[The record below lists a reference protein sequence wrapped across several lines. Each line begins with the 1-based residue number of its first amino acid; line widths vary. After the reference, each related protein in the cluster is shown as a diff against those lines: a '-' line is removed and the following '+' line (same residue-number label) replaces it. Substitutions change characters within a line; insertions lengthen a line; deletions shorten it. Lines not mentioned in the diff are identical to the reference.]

1 MEGLKKAAIASFVIS
16 MLVLLG
22 GGWLAKDRV
31 PPYPL
36 QIISEGTEISGKTEI
51 IKGQN
56 AYQRYGLMDLGSVWG
71 HGTLRGLDFSA
82 TTLNLTGRHMREYYA
97 EKSGKAYAALDSDAA
112 AAIDAKVIREIKTNN
127 YDPVTG
133 VLTLP
138 PSQAYAFLKVRE
150 YWREA
155 MVNGDNTYGLQ
166 AKAMKELSE
175 TVTVGDFFFWTAWAA
190 GTLRPGEN
198 STYTN
203 NWPPD
208 VTVGNAMMTDAL
220 LWSVAGILAFFI
232 VLGIVIYA
240 VHRYRILYGEEKAV
254 ETGSLMMNLPLTLS
268 QVRAAKFFVVVTA
281 LFILQTCM
289 GGLLAHY
296 TVSPGTFFPD
306 FIATLVPYSWAK
318 SWHLQLAI
326 FWIATTWI
334 GASIYL
340 APVISGKEPKGQG
353 LLVNILFV
361 AVVLVAVGSLAGTAL
376 GAKGYFT
383 ENTWFW
389 FGHQGWEFLESGR
402 FWQWLLFVGLIAWL
416 VIVYRGMK
424 DKLFGADKDNSGV
437 VMFYLVSAVMVVGF
451 FGFGFFY
458 GKGSHLTISD
468 YWRWFVVHL
477 WVEGIFEFFGVA
489 IISLFLVMMGLVK
502 KESAM
507 RVAYFSAIL
516 VFASGIIGTAHHYFW
531 YGGPS
536 YWLALGA
543 VFASLEPIP
552 MILLVVR
559 AWKEY
564 GAIQDAGK
572 DFPYR
577 WPLFFL
583 TASSFWNFLGA
594 GMFGFSINLPIIN
607 YFEHGTYLTANH
619 GHAALFGVYGMLSI
633 SLMLFSWRSLVKN
646 EYWNNGLLKTIFW
659 LLNGGLFLMVVSV
672 LLPEGLIQTFMVYK
686 HGVWFARSPEFYN
699 MPVIL
704 ALNKF
709 RIVPDTIIITGAI
722 LLGYFLA
729 STYFRIKPV
738 KCGEGE
744 DIYYGKSCK
753 ML

>member
-1 MEGLKKAAIASFVIS
+1 MEGLKKAAIASFFIS
-16 MLVLLG
+16 MAVLLG
-22 GGWLAKDRV
+22 GGWLAIDRV
-31 PPYPL
+31 PPYPAL
-36 QIISEGTEISGKTEI
+36 IIANGQEVSGKTEI

-82 TTLNLTGRHMREYYA
+82 TTLNLMGSYMREYYA
-97 EKSGKAYAALDSDAA
+97 GKAGGTYSALHPDVA
-112 AAIDAKVIREIKTNN
+112 AAIDSRVIREIKTNN
-127 YDPVTG
+127 YDKTTG
-133 VLTLP
+133 VLTLGE
-138 PSQAYAFLKVRE
+138 SQAYAFAKIKD
-150 YWREA
+150 YWRDE
-155 MVNGDNTYGLQ
+155 MNNGNKTYGLQ
-166 AKAMKELSE
+166 AKAMKEVSE
-175 TVTVGDFFFWTAWAA
+175 AQTVGDFFFWTAWAA
-190 GTLRPGEN
+190 GTLRPGAN

-208 VTVGNAMMTDAL
+208 ATVGNTMMTDAL
-220 LWSVAGILAFFI
+220 LWSLAGILAFFI

-254 ETGSLMMNLPLTLS
+254 QTGDLMMELPLTLS

-296 TVSPGTFFPD
+296 TVSPETFFPD
-306 FIATLVPYSWAK
+306 FIATLVPYTWAK

-340 APVISGKEPKGQG
+340 APVISGKEPKNQG
-353 LLVNILFV
+353 LLVNILFG

-383 ENTWFW
+383 DATWFW

-424 DKLFGADKDNSGV
+424 DKLFGADKDKSGV
-437 VMFYLVSAVMVVGF
+437 VMFYLMSAIMVVGF

-458 GKGSHLTISD
+458 GKGSHLTIAD

-564 GAIQDAGK
+564 QSIQDAGK

-607 YFEHGTYLTANH
+607 YYEHGTYLTANH

-646 EYWNNGLLKTIFW
+646 EYWNNGLLKAIFW
-659 LLNGGLFLMVVSV
+659 LLNGGLLLMVLSV

-709 RIVPDTIIITGAI
+709 RIVPDTIIILGAT
-722 LLGYFLA
+722 LLGWFLV

-744 DIYYGKSCK
+744 DIYYGKTCK